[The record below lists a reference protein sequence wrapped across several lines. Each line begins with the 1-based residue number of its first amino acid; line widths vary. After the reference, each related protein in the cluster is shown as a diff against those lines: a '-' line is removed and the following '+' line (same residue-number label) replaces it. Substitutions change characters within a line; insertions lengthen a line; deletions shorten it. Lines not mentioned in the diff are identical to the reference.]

1 MNSALPFRTAG
12 AQGLPHCAKV
22 RTDCLLIA
30 TNDTHAGRWMLTLA
44 QRVQGGDTLPGRRR
58 GQPFAQDPLRRQS
71 RAEPIAPCP
80 QFGGIRISQ
89 TLSSIAKQVLR
100 FSNRQFRAHSSRR
113 LSAALLPQK
122 QVRFGDGMKSDG
134 GMGGIFSG

>member
-1 MNSALPFRTAG
+1 M
-12 AQGLPHCAKV
+12 

-30 TNDTHAGRWMLTLA
+30 AHNTHAGRRMLTLA
-44 QRVQGGDTLPGRRR
+44 QRVQSGNALPGGRR
-58 GQPFAQDPLRRQS
+58 GQPFAQHPLRRQS
-71 RAEPIAPCP
+71 RAGPIAPCL
-80 QFGGIRISQ
+80 QFGGVRISQ

-113 LSAALLPQK
+113 LSAVLLPYK
-122 QVRFGDGMKSDG
+122 RIRFGDRMKLYD